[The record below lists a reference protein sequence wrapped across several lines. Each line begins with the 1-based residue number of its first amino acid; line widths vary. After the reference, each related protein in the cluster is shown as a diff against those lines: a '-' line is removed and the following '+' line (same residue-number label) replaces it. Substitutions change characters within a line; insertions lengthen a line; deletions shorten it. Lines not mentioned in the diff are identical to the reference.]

1 MNQNGRADMKLSISL
16 FRIDKEHSQGG
27 IMKIAA
33 TSVSME
39 AARTYREVEQRI
51 SGFNVKA
58 GANAQTSFDDFRLRL
73 SRSLNSASST
83 RFASQSVVCGANAGC
98 PPMSPGANTP
108 GSTLADLV
116 LSRLTEMT
124 LGHPVQILEV
134 TDNPTQSI
142 QRAELTTTTVYR
154 HEEKINFSAEG
165 RVQTT
170 DGREIAFNLGLSM
183 ERSTT
188 VTDSASTGLP
198 TFIDPLILQFDAAPA
213 FLGDSIFLFDL
224 NGDGIK
230 EQLACPGKGCGFL
243 VFDRNNDGVINNGL
257 ELFGPT
263 TGAGFR
269 ELADLDEDTNQW
281 IDENDPIFD
290 SLMVWSPDGL
300 GGESLR
306 SLREAGVGAISVAHS
321 GSAFQLENSHGDI
334 LGTVKASGIFLT
346 EAGEV
351 RSIQEIDLATPPM
364 TSATN
369 PAGWPPAGDH
379 QEVALQMLRH
389 IMSMQQF
396 RLKMLLTEQRL
407 LGTSRKIERRQ
418 WLLDWLQNRTERSA
432 MVLKPG

>member
-1 MNQNGRADMKLSISL
+1 
-16 FRIDKEHSQGG
+16 
-27 IMKIAA
+27 MKIAA
-33 TSVSME
+33 TVIGME
-39 AARTYREVEQRI
+39 AARTYREGEQRW
-51 SGFNVKA
+51 GFSSRT
-58 GANAQTSFDDFRLRL
+58 GSNAETSFDDFRLRL
-73 SRSLNSASST
+73 SRSLQSASST
-83 RFASQSVVCGANAGC
+83 RFASQSLVSGVNTGC
-98 PPMSPGANTP
+98 PPMLPGENNSGAKMT
-108 GSTLADLV
+108 DLL
-116 LSRLTEMT
+116 LSQLTEMT
-124 LGHPVQILEV
+124 IGQSVRIREV
-134 TDNPTQSI
+134 TDNPVQPV
-142 QRAELTTTTVYR
+142 QRAELTSTTIYR
-154 HEEKINFSAEG
+154 QEERINFSAEG

-188 VTDSASTGLP
+188 VTDSASTGFP
-198 TFIDPLILQFDAAPA
+198 TFIDPLILQFDAAPS
-213 FLGDSIFLFDL
+213 FLGDSIFLFDI

-263 TGAGFR
+263 TGAGFH
-269 ELADLDEDTNQW
+269 ELADLDKDANQW

-290 SLMVWSPDGL
+290 NLMVWSPDGL

-306 SLREAGVGAISVAHS
+306 SLREAGVGAISVVHS

-351 RSIQEIDLATPPM
+351 RSLQEIDLATPSM
-364 TSATN
+364 ASATN
-369 PAGWPPAGDH
+369 PAGWPPADDH
-379 QEVALQMLRH
+379 QEAALQMLRH
-389 IMSMQQF
+389 IISMQQF

-418 WLLDWLQNRTERSA
+418 WLLDWLENRSERST
-432 MVLKPG
+432 MVLIPG